1 MDITDGRRIQTGLS
15 AFLSFTRPRS
25 YWDVVG
31 LHLPLALVTG
41 LALLLAN
48 TGACG
53 FLPVKRCTFLWL
65 TGYPCPFCGFT
76 RSFQAM
82 AHGDWMFAVQNCPL
96 ACILYIAVAFVFAWN
111 MTGLLL
117 GVKIIR
123 GRLMRLRPGTGRRA
137 AFFVGVLIILNWAY
151 RLSLGLK

>member
-41 LALLLAN
+41 IALLLAN